1 MKRLLHLI
9 LAVLAVTG
17 MASAKVITVDNK
29 PGSVAMFTSAQA
41 AVDAAIPGDTI
52 LLAGSPAS
60 YGLIRLSKSL
70 DLAGP
75 GWGLEENKIP
85 GLNKNAA
92 SCTISVGRDVNGSSS
107 GSTFTGLTV
116 ESWSYWESSAAVD
129 GHTLDRCRFLYNGV
143 HRFTGRVTISRC
155 VFERDLE
162 MIRPGSKISNSIM
175 LTTCKLGLGVT
186 ADHCIFYRADL
197 VYGNELSSVSNSL
210 FFGRPTQET
219 FRSNFQGSVTYC
231 MATAELDGPTFLP
244 EGGGNINGVPIELAC
259 VWTGS
264 TDGKCQLR
272 TNSPAKG
279 KGFNGADIGAFGG
292 ALPYV
297 LSGVPSTPRVTRFV
311 VPSTVTSTSG
321 LRFEVDAQAF

>member
-41 AVDAAIPGDTI
+41 AVDAAVPGDTI

-107 GSTFTGLTV
+107 GSTFTGLAV
-116 ESWSYWESSAAVD
+116 ESWSYWDSSAAVD
-129 GHTLDRCRFLYNGV
+129 GHTLDRCRVDGGFNAFWGK
-143 HRFTGRVTISRC
+143 VTITRC
-155 VFERDLE
+155 VFAAGFDLT
-162 MIRPGSKISNSIM
+162 RSGSKISNSII
-175 LTTCKLGLGVT
+175 LSSCKLGLGVT
-186 ADHCIFYRADL
+186 ADHCVFSNPN
-197 VYGNELSSVSNSL
+197 VVFGNELSSVSNSL

-219 FRSNFQGSVTYC
+219 FRSNFRGSVTYC

-244 EGGGNINGVPIELAC
+244 EGGGNINGVPVELAC

-264 TDGKCQLR
+264 TDGKWQLR
-272 TNSPAKG
+272 TNSTAKG
-279 KGFNGADIGAFGG
+279 KGFNGVDIGAFGG

>member
-41 AVDAAIPGDTI
+41 AVDAAVPGDTI

-116 ESWSYWESSAAVD
+116 ENWDYWDPNAAVD
-129 GHTLDRCRFLYNGV
+129 GHTLDRCIFLYNGI
-143 HRFTGRVTISRC
+143 RFYGKVTITRC
-155 VFERDLE
+155 VLAIGGDL
-162 MIRPGSKISNSIM
+162 IRPGSKISNSIIHSS
-175 LTTCKLGLGVT
+175 CKLGLGVT
-186 ADHCIFYRADL
+186 ADHCVFSNANA

-210 FFGRPTQET
+210 FFGRPTRET

-244 EGGGNINGVPIELAC
+244 EGGGNINGVPVELAC

-264 TDGKCQLR
+264 TDGKWQLR
-272 TNSPAKG
+272 TNSTAKG
-279 KGFNGADIGAFGG
+279 KGFNGVDIGAFGG

-297 LSGVPSTPRVTRFV
+297 LSGVPSTPRVTRLV

>member
-41 AVDAAIPGDTI
+41 AVDAAVPGDTI
-52 LLAGSPAS
+52 LLAGSPTS
-60 YGLIRLSKSL
+60 YGTIRLSKSL
-70 DLAGP
+70 NLAGP
-75 GWGLEENKIP
+75 GWGLEENKVP
-85 GLNKNAA
+85 GINKNAA
-92 SCTISVGRDVNGSSS
+92 SCAISVGRDVNGSSS
-107 GSTFTGLTV
+107 GSTFTGLAV
-116 ESWSYWESSAAVD
+116 EYWLYWDSSAAVD
-129 GHTLDRCRFLYNGV
+129 GHTLDRCRVDGGV
-143 HRFTGRVTISRC
+143 NAFWGRVTITRC
-155 VFERDLE
+155 VFPTGVELNRS
-162 MIRPGSKISNSIM
+162 GSKISNSII
-175 LTTCKLGLGVT
+175 LSSCKLGLGVT
-186 ADHCIFYRADL
+186 ADHCVFSNPN
-197 VYGNELSSVSNSL
+197 VVFGNELSSVSNSL

-219 FRSNFQGSVTYC
+219 FRSNFRGSVTYC

-244 EGGGNINGVPIELAC
+244 EGGGNINGVPVELAC

-264 TDGKCQLR
+264 TDGKWQLR

-279 KGFNGADIGAFGG
+279 KGFNGVDIGAFGG